1 MGIITYRNLKSV
13 SPLLFSTALQNHLSD
28 ITEHTSSIDI
38 LAQYNSSISTVLDTH
53 APLKRRLVPSM
64 HISTWFTPALRIMK
78 AASRHLER
86 LCKKTGLSVH
96 LTAYKNHIQLYK
108 SALNTARSSCYS
120 TLINNA
126 SSQPKALFSIVRKIN
141 FKLKKIKNKNRN
153 TELEKG
159 SAPF

>member
-38 LAQYNSSISTVLDTH
+38 LAQYNSSIPTVLDTH
-53 APLKRRLVPSM
+53 APLKRRLEPSM
-64 HISTWFTPALRIMK
+64 HISPWFTSALRIMK

-108 SALNTARSSCYS
+108 SALNTACSSNS

-126 SSQPKALFSIVRKIN
+126 SSRPKALFSIVRKIN
-141 FKLKKIKNKNRN
+141 FKLKK
-153 TELEKG
+153 
-159 SAPF
+159 